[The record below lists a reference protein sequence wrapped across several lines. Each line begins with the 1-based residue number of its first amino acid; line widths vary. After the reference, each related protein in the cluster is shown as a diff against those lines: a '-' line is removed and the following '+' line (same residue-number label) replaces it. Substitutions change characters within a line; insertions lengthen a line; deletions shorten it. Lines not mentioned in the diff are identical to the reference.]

1 MGLKTIEWLTV
12 EKYEGQRGLPK
23 HKQIPAQNFIDW
35 AQFGAREAQRW
46 ISIDEEMPSDTGW
59 MNAPY
64 LVKTKN
70 EIHVVGFTEG
80 CWHMR
85 GGLCLKKNTVTHWRP
100 IERE

>member
-1 MGLKTIEWLTV
+1 MKTIEYLVV
-12 EKYEGQRGLPK
+12 EKYKKQKDLPV
-23 HKQIPAQNFIDW
+23 HKRIPAENFIDW

-46 ISIDEEMPSDTGW
+46 ISIEEEMPTETGW
-59 MNAPY
+59 DKAPY

-80 CWHMR
+80 YWHMLE
-85 GGLCLKKNTVTHWRP
+85 GLCLKKKVVTHWRP